1 MSNKKVQIICLI
13 AGNEQE
19 MSKMSDDQFERDGRT
34 FLWMAILTTF
44 FIKFLWTSSFWTND
58 LAKYYI

>member
-1 MSNKKVQIICLI
+1 MTEMSNKKVQIICLI

-34 FLWMAILTTF
+34 FL
-44 FIKFLWTSSFWTND
+44 
-58 LAKYYI
+58 